1 MSWDDQKKITDF
13 SAMKKLYYSIGEVSE
28 ITAIEP
34 HVLRYWETIFE
45 DLTPRKNKAGN
56 RTYREDDLTFI
67 LQLKDL
73 IQKKKYSTAGA
84 KKIVEEDEQEAE
96 GAKTEDLSM
105 HLKKDLREVNLFLNK
120 LLEKL

>member
-1 MSWDDQKKITDF
+1 
-13 SAMKKLYYSIGEVSE
+13 MKKLYYSIGEVSE

-34 HVLRYWETIFE
+34 HVLRYWETIFD

-56 RTYREDDLTFI
+56 RTYREEDLTFI
-67 LQLKDL
+67 LHLKDL
-73 IQKKKYSTAGA
+73 IQTKKYSTAGA
-84 KKIVEEDEQEAE
+84 KKIVENGEPETDGTE
-96 GAKTEDLSM
+96 TEDLSF